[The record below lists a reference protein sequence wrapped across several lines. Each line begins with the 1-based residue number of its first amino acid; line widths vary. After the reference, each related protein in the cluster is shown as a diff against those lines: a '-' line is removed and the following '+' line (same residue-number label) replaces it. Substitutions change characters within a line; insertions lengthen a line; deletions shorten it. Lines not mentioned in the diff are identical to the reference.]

1 MEAPAHMQSKN
12 LESPDEVRSFEKG
25 RMDVV
30 NLGEDVVAGRAV
42 FETGWRWSELV
53 KSVECIVSCQVQHVG
68 FVISGRLVVRMDDGS
83 EQEIGPGDAVAIP
96 PGHDAWTVGDEA
108 CTMLD
113 FSGADRYAKGASQG
127 GG

>member
-1 MEAPAHMQSKN
+1 MEAPARMQSKN

-42 FETGWRWSELV
+42 FEPGWRWSEHV
-53 KSVECIVSCQVQHVG
+53 KPVAGTDSCQVPHVG
-68 FVISGRLVVRMDDGS
+68 YVISGRLVVRMDDGS